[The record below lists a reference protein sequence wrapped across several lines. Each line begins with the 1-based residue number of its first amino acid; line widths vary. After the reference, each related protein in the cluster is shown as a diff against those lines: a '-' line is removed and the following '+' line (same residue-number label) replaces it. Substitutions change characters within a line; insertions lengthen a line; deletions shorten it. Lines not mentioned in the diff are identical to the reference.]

1 VLVLRAVV
9 DQEQE
14 LGRRQP
20 LDQTVQQGL
29 GLGIN
34 PMQVLTDEQQRLHLA
49 VAQQKPLQGLQRAL
63 AAQRRSELQ
72 KRTIRR
78 QRRE

>member
-1 VLVLRAVV
+1 VLVLWAIV

-34 PMQVLTDEQQRLHLA
+34 PMQILKDEQQRLHLA
-49 VAQQKPLQGLQRAL
+49 FAQQEPLEGRERAL
-63 AAQRRSELQ
+63 AALERIEA
-72 KRTIRR
+72 
-78 QRRE
+78 